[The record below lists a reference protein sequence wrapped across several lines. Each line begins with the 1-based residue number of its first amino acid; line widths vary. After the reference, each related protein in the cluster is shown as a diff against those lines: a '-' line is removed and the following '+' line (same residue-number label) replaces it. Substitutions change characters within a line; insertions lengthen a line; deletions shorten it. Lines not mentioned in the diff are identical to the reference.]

1 MESVSKTVH
10 SSGYMFCAGVFI
22 QLALAC
28 AWVNGSSTANIK
40 MKILCVFYGMVI
52 QNSLFFWVHVL
63 CWCVKITSTSL
74 CLGVW
79 LIISYDLNENI
90 MPVNGEVI
98 PNSLFFKVHVLCWCD
113 LLTSTSMSV
122 LG

>member
-10 SSGYMFCAGVFI
+10 SSAYMFCAGVFI

-40 MKILCVFYGMVI
+40 MKILCMFYGKVI
-52 QNSLFFWVHVL
+52 QNSLFFWVQVL
-63 CWCVKITSTSL
+63 CLSVKITSTSL

-79 LIISYDLNENI
+79 LISSYDLNENI

-98 PNSLFFKVHVLCWCD
+98 PNRSYFQVHVLCWCD
-113 LLTSTSMSV
+113 LLTSTSMPV

>member
-1 MESVSKTVH
+1 MPH
-10 SSGYMFCAGVFI
+10 H
-22 QLALAC
+22 QL
-28 AWVNGSSTANIK
+28 IFK

-52 QNSLFFWVHVL
+52 QNSLFFWVHVSCL
-63 CWCVKITSTSL
+63 CVKITSTSL

-98 PNSLFFKVHVLCWCD
+98 PNSSFFKVHVLCRCD
-113 LLTSTSMSV
+113 LLTSTSMPV

>member
-10 SSGYMFCAGVFI
+10 SSVYMFCAGVFI

-40 MKILCVFYGMVI
+40 MKNIMRVLWYGYSK
-52 QNSLFFWVHVL
+52 QFVL
-63 CWCVKITSTSL
+63 LGTCFVLVCKITSTSQ
-74 CLGVW
+74 CLSVW

-98 PNSLFFKVHVLCWCD
+98 PNSSFFQVHVLCWCD
-113 LLTSTSMSV
+113 LLTSTSMPV